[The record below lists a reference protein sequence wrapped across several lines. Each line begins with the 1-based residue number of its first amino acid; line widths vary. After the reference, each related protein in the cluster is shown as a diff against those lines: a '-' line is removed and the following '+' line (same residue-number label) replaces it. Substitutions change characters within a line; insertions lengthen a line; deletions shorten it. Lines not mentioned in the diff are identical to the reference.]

1 MSYLINS
8 SFGPE
13 DMERATVPF
22 VLANAAANRGKAMAF
37 LTGDALNL
45 VVEGRAD
52 GLVAPGYT
60 PVSQLIGEFVGK
72 GGQIIVCKVCA
83 AVMNVEDSDLIEG
96 AEIGGA
102 PNTMDFLDAGGKVLV

>member
-22 VLANAAANRGKAMAF
+22 VLGNAAANAGKAMAF

-45 VVEGRAD
+45 VTKSRD
-52 GLVAPGYT
+52 TGLVAPGYT
-60 PVSQLIGEFVGK
+60 PVAQLLDEFVGK
-72 GGQIIVCKVCA
+72 GGEIIVCKVCA
-83 AVMNVEDSDLIEG
+83 AVMGIEAQDLIEG
-96 AEIGGA
+96 AAIGGA
-102 PNTMDFLDAGGKVLV
+102 GNTMAFLENGGKTLV

>member
-13 DMERATVPF
+13 DAERATVPF
-22 VLANAAANRGKAMAF
+22 VLANAAAGRGAAMAF

-45 VVEGRAD
+45 VAKGRGEGV
-52 GLVAPGYT
+52 VAPGYS
-60 PVSQLIGEFVGK
+60 PVGQLIGEFVEK

-83 AVMNVEDSDLIEG
+83 AVMNIQDEDLIEG
-96 AEIGGA
+96 ARIGGA
-102 PNTMDFLDAGGKVLV
+102 ADTMDFLEAGGKVLV